1 MADRRPTS
9 GSESHSAESA
19 EWAEG
24 PATVGRR
31 APFSENPNVGARGL
45 RTQQRILDAALEVF
59 AESGYHQCSVG
70 RITDAAGCS
79 RVSFYQY
86 FSDKEDLFRVL
97 AGQVARQLYASTEAL
112 GMLEADAAGRAAL
125 RGWVDRHADVF
136 DRYEPMFRAFRDAA
150 ESDEELAGSSF
161 RVARRNLE
169 QFCSRVGD
177 TDLPTR
183 QLQPM
188 VGLLL
193 ESVTQFHVTAALLR
207 AHAPEEFG
215 ADRLRDSLTD
225 VMHRS
230 LFGRIDGVNVHPPAG
245 PTPGAIVAD
254 GATGTMLVDDNA
266 SRELTPAGR
275 RTLEHLMESGRTV
288 FLRRGYHRTRVDDI
302 AAEAGL
308 SHGAF
313 YRYFSS
319 KADLAQ
325 RIAADAMRD
334 VSGEFEQIAGLG
346 AADADGGGGPPTAAA
361 ISAWLSRYSA
371 VQSSRIAAIRLWVD
385 AGDGAQEHSLESA
398 AVLDAGRRQL
408 AAFLAPRGFGDA
420 EMEALVGVAF
430 ISSFGFR
437 ERPPEALDAATRIV
451 ERGFLGN

>member
-1 MADRRPTS
+1 MADRRPAS
-9 GSESHSAESA
+9 GSESRSTESA
-19 EWAEG
+19 EWADA

-70 RITDAAGCS
+70 RITDVAGCS

-97 AGQVARQLYASTEAL
+97 AGQVARQLHASTEAL
-112 GMLEADAAGRAAL
+112 GMLEADSTGRAAL

-150 ESDEELAGSSF
+150 ESDEELAGGSS

-177 TDLPTR
+177 SDLPPR

-188 VGLLL
+188 AGLLL
-193 ESVTQFHVTAALLR
+193 ESVTQYHVTAALLR
-207 AHAPEEFG
+207 AHAPDAYGTE
-215 ADRLRDSLTD
+215 RLQDALTD
-225 VMHRS
+225 VIHRS

-245 PTPGAIVAD
+245 PTPAPIVAD
-254 GATGTMLVDDNA
+254 GTTGTMLVEGTA
-266 SRELTPAGR
+266 TRELTPAGR

-319 KADLAQ
+319 KEDLAQ
-325 RIAADAMRD
+325 HIAADAMRD
-334 VSGEFEQIAGLG
+334 VSGEFERITGLG
-346 AADADGGGGPPTAAA
+346 AANPGGGSETPTTAA
-361 ISAWLSRYSA
+361 ISSWLSHYSA

-385 AGDGAQEHSLESA
+385 ASDGAPEHSLESA

-408 AAFLAPRGFGDA
+408 AAFLEPRGFGDP

-430 ISSFGFR
+430 ISSFGFT
-437 ERPPEALDAATRIV
+437 ERSPEALEAATRIV